1 MIPGPRPA
9 KGPDRPPAGR
19 EDARRTLHPA
29 VDSETPGADCPE
41 PVEQLRPDGPT
52 VALTRTARGLVV
64 VSPSGTEDVGD
75 LVEGLS
81 LADLVAEE
89 LGAPSEPDRTARRS
103 ARGPVDPSADGGDG
117 DAIDLR
123 IAALR
128 RTVTQLEHALSARVA
143 TERAIG
149 VLAERHGT
157 SPRVAFEALRRDAR
171 SHGRAVVEL
180 AHEVLDTLPSDAT
193 GAPEQASAPAPA
205 PETGGRAVPAAGAP
219 RRRSVVASVP
229 PAPGAVDAGLPSTV
243 AAADGRS

>member
-1 MIPGPRPA
+1 VIPGPRPA
-9 KGPDRPPAGR
+9 KVSDRPPAGR
-19 EDARRTLHPA
+19 EDARRTLRPA
-29 VDSETPGADCPE
+29 VDSETPGADSPE
-41 PVEQLRPDGPT
+41 PVEQPRPDGPT
-52 VALTRTARGLVV
+52 VALTRTARGWVV
-64 VSPSGTEDVGD
+64 VSPSGTEEVGD

-103 ARGPVDPSADGGDG
+103 ARGPVDPSADAG

-180 AHEVLDTLPSDAT
+180 AHEVLDTLPADT
-193 GAPEQASAPAPA
+193 PGAPEQASSPA

-219 RRRSVVASVP
+219 RHRSVVASVP
-229 PAPGAVDAGLPSTV
+229 PAPRAVDAGSPSTV